1 MKNDLNKLLDFVRFT
16 HEIRNVQRAVLL
28 ETKERHENDAEHGY
42 QLALVTWFLLDK
54 HKLKLDKY
62 RCVGM
67 AMVHDIAEAYAG
79 DTTAFASAKERAAHE
94 KREKEAIVRLQ
105 KEWPEFTSMHNLIS
119 EYEKH
124 ETPEGKFVYALD
136 KLMPII
142 NNYLYEG
149 KVWRKEGRTLAHMKK
164 IKEGKIEPSPIV
176 EGYYQELVKILEQRP
191 ELFGKPGQNWGEL

>member
-1 MKNDLNKLLDFVRFT
+1 MKNDLNKLLDFVKFT
-16 HEIRNVQRAVLL
+16 HEIRNVQRAILL
-28 ETKERHENDAEHGY
+28 ENYDRHENDAEHGY

-54 HKLKLDKY
+54 HRLKLDKY

-79 DTTAFASAKERAAHE
+79 DTTAFASAKQRSAQE

-105 KEWPEFTSMHNLIS
+105 KEWPEFTSMNDLIG

-136 KLMPII
+136 KLIPII

-149 KVWRKEGRTLAHMKK
+149 KVWLKENRTLDHMKE
-164 IKEGKIEPSPIV
+164 IKKGKIEPSPIV
-176 EGYYQELVKILEQRP
+176 DKYYQELLKILEKQP
-191 ELFGKPGQNWGEL
+191 ELFGKPGQN